1 VSRRTLSL
9 LAISVLS
16 LTACGGTTE
25 PPAAS
30 LPGESVATQAPANI
44 EADSKVA
51 EPKTDALAETSMD
64 DVETKLASG
73 DCHVFDANSESTR
86 TAQGIIEGA
95 VLLDSYREY
104 DLASLPG
111 AKDAQ
116 VVFYCGSTMCTAS
129 DKAANRALE
138 AGYSNVSVMRE
149 GIKGWKKAGKKT
161 VEWTA
166 PTTEKT
172 EG

>member
-1 VSRRTLSL
+1 MSRITLSL
-9 LAISVLS
+9 LAIAALS
-16 LTACGGTTE
+16 LSACSETPEDATAAG
-25 PPAAS
+25 
-30 LPGESVATQAPANI
+30 APAI
-44 EADSKVA
+44 AEVAAEVTAEVAAEAKEA
-51 EPKTDALAETSMD
+51 KADALAETAMD
-64 DVETKLASG
+64 DVEAKLASG

-86 TAQGIIEGA
+86 TAQGVIEGA

-104 DLASLPG
+104 DLASLPT

-116 VVFYCGSTMCTAS
+116 VVFYCGSTLCTAS

-138 AGYSNVSVMRE
+138 AGYSDVSVMRE

-166 PTTEKT
+166 PTSDKK